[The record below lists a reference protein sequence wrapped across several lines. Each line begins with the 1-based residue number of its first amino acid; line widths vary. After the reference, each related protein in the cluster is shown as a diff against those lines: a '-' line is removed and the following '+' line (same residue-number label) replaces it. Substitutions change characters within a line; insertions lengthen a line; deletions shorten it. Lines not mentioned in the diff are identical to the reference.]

1 MRSDSFDGCSIVVQ
15 KSFIASATFG
25 MRFPAGYDG
34 SLLSCLETAARSGRN
49 PLILFKHSCI
59 EALRTANLMR
69 PRKQFQ
75 SIRSSMLAGSW
86 LTHGP
91 LGSLPRMCLSQA
103 CCCFPNVTLSQGN
116 DLGELPKRQ
125 KNGNAEWGSH
135 PSLPLSFSLKPLA
148 GIAAEAALAPSLA
161 RTRCRLLVR
170 QPR

>member
-15 KSFIASATFG
+15 KSFIAPATFG
-25 MRFPAGYDG
+25 MHFSGYDG
-34 SLLSCLETAARSGRN
+34 SAPLFHSLLSCLETAARSGRN

-59 EALRTANLMR
+59 EALRTANLML

-116 DLGELPKRQ
+116 DLGELPKSQ

-135 PSLPLSFSLKPLA
+135 PSLP
-148 GIAAEAALAPSLA
+148 PSL
-161 RTRCRLLVR
+161 LLFKA
-170 QPR
+170 PDSLA